1 MAYRVSQPLAT
12 SPSPNGDDKKKKKT
26 KGLKTVVELKKV
38 TKTIPKETKDQRRN
52 RRRKRY
58 IKSTTSKKP
67 AATRAATE
75 VKSKGPNTLVTKPTK
90 KKKNCC

>member
-12 SPSPNGDDKKKKKT
+12 SPIIDPD
-26 KGLKTVVELKKV
+26 EY
-38 TKTIPKETKDQRRN
+38 ETKDQRRN

-75 VKSKGPNTLVTKPTK
+75 VKSKGPKTLVTKQ
-90 KKKNCC
+90 KKNCCKIHRQGW